1 MKKKRKKDNK
11 YLLALC
17 LVLLA
22 GIAVLAVT
30 AEKRAKQESV
40 ESAGTAEHAV
50 KPVTALEYA
59 GETAALREHIDTILL
74 IGTDTTGEQPKYS
87 DDDIVPYYN
96 YEQADFLVLLVLDD
110 DAQTCGII
118 QLNRDTMADVP
129 WLSVTGDVGG
139 TSYEQ
144 LALAHTYGSGRED
157 SCVNTRNAV
166 SQLLFDAPIDHYMA
180 FTMDAV
186 PIVNDLVGG
195 VTVTVEDDLTP
206 VDATLT
212 QGAVVTLRGEQ
223 ALHFV
228 RARMTV
234 GDGLNAS
241 RMRRQRTYFDGFQ
254 KSARAA
260 FNSDSELAMKLVEK
274 LSNYMVTDMTADAI
288 SRLAEKLDKYEI
300 GEVRFASGD
309 NVLGEQFY
317 EFYVDKDDLWDIVR
331 EEMCTES

>member
-1 MKKKRKKDNK
+1 MKKRKHK
-11 YLLALC
+11 YIVLLCVLLLAAMA
-17 LVLLA
+17 V
-22 GIAVLAVT
+22 IAAV
-30 AEKRAKQESV
+30 AERRANQEYI
-40 ESAGTAEHAV
+40 ENAGTSEHAA
-50 KPVTALEYA
+50 KPPTALEYA
-59 GETAALREHIDTILL
+59 GETTNLKEHMDTVLL
-74 IGTDTTGEQPKYS
+74 IGTDTTGTQPQYNE
-87 DDDIVPYYN
+87 DDIVPYYN
-96 YEQADFLVLLVLDD
+96 YEQADFLVLLVLDN

-118 QLNRDTMADVP
+118 QLNRDTMTDVP

-260 FNSDSELAMKLVEK
+260 LNSDSELAMKLVEK
-274 LSNYMVTDMTADAI
+274 LSDYMVTDMTADGI
-288 SRLAEKLDKYEI
+288 GRLAEKLDKYEI
-300 GEVRFASGD
+300 GEVRFAKGD
-309 NVLGEQFY
+309 NIQGKEFY
-317 EFYVDKDDLWDIVR
+317 EFYVDKDDLWRIVR
-331 EEMCTES
+331 EEMCG